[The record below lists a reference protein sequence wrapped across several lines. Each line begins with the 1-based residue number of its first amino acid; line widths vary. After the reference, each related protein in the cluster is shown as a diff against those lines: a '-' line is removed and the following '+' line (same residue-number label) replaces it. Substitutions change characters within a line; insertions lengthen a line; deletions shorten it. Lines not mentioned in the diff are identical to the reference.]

1 MSKEVYWHLP
11 GFCFF
16 RSLNMIT
23 IDLIKEFPEKFRENY
38 RIGSVYGTF
47 PALSGMAAGQY
58 SV

>member
-23 IDLIKEFPEKFRENY
+23 IDLIKEFPEKFSCLEWRQVSI
-38 RIGSVYGTF
+38 RSDSKT
-47 PALSGMAAGQY
+47 
-58 SV
+58 